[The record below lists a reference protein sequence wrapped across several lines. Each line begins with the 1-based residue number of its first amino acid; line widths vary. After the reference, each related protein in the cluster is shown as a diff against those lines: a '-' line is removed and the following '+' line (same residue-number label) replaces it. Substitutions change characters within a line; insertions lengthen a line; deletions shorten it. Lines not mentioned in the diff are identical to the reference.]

1 MPRERSFG
9 PGPLLAKYLSLSG
22 VPQGG
27 VRGQTRLDGSR
38 PFGED
43 GHVSLFLVPT
53 AAEDAVPPRWCRI
66 PSSPCPVSL
75 LCFPSL
81 PLLLLLSWVIHLG
94 GRAWTQAWLAEFSLP
109 RRCGRRADAAV
120 EGHRRPAGRECW
132 PRSSLPPSC
141 RLPAARGGLLLGSRF
156 DTHPGGVFARAS
168 ASLVKA
174 VCTCTI

>member
-1 MPRERSFG
+1 MCLVRGVLALVHCWQSTSACLACRRVGCVVRQGWTAPGHSARTATFRCFSCRPPRKMRC
-9 PGPLLAKYLSLSG
+9 PP
-22 VPQGG
+22 GG
-27 VRGQTRLDGSR
+27 VVF
-38 PFGED
+38 P
-43 GHVSLFLVPT
+43 H
-53 AAEDAVPPRWCRI
+53 PPVLCR
-66 PSSPCPVSL
+66 S
-75 LCFPSL
+75 FPSL